1 MFEWYGLMTT
11 TLESIKTN
19 YINNK
24 NSKLFNTPIN
34 NISLSNHH
42 LNLLNQSTLH
52 QFIAE
57 IICYFYYKYYI
68 TKQHGAGAIIKF
80 YIEK

>member
-57 IICYFYYKYYI
+57 IICYNPLKEAKTSHKI
-68 TKQHGAGAIIKF
+68 SKII
-80 YIEK
+80 